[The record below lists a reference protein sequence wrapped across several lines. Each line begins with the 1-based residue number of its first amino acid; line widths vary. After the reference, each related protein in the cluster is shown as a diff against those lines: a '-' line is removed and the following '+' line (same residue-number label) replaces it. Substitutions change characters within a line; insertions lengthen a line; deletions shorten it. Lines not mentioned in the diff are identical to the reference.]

1 MAENIF
7 SQILKDQIAKGQPI
21 PAPQVR
27 SVGVVPDARSPIG
40 NITGNRLRGFNARQ
54 MSGMTPYVPGARKI
68 GPIPRTGGLGA
79 GALGKGVGGIG
90 LLADAYHTGR
100 DVFNPEDNIIGSI
113 QNAATSIQNM
123 FRSQGDQL
131 PYTGNPNSALTRR
144 LNQRLNR
151 RQDATTYSS
160 EPGFV
165 GPVPQPEALGGKA
178 GPPVTLPGSQQGAWT
193 IKGWDPNAS
202 RTATPGSDVAS
213 PSPTFPGAS
222 PKDRAYVEEVSRLA
236 QQAQTD
242 PYFQQMQQ
250 YEAARKQAVG
260 SGNQAQMDAVR
271 DLGLAI
277 NAAKFGTP
285 EQRMQQT
292 VGRFNP
298 QMAGMPGYPAT
309 REAFEQQ
316 RPFIAPEEEARIGAM
331 DMASQ
336 ALQGAMQGQTGTQF
350 PTQALGVMQRP
361 AGVSPNTSVFA
372 GPQAGQAGMSMSPTT
387 DISAIPEEAKA
398 EFLKRLQS
406 FRPM

>member
-7 SQILKDQIAKGQPI
+7 SQILKDQLAKGQPI

-27 SVGVVPDARSPIG
+27 SVGIIPDARSPIG
-40 NITGNRLRGFNARQ
+40 EITGKRLRGFNAQQ
-54 MSGMTPYVPGARKI
+54 MAGAGGTPYVPGARKI

-90 LLADAYHTGR
+90 LLADAYNTGR
-100 DVFNPEDNIIGSI
+100 DVFNPEENIIGSI

-131 PYTGNPNSALTRR
+131 PYTGNPNSALTRK
-144 LNQRLNR
+144 LNQSLNR
-151 RQDATTYSS
+151 RQEQGAMYGTLPPSVNQNLGAYDESVTLPNVGSAGNAGGYNPIRQNQSFDSSGSS
-160 EPGFV
+160 EP
-165 GPVPQPEALGGKA
+165 
-178 GPPVTLPGSQQGAWT
+178 SY
-193 IKGWDPNAS
+193 
-202 RTATPGSDVAS
+202 S
-213 PSPTFPGAS
+213 PR
-222 PKDRAYVEEVSRLA
+222 DRAYVEEVSRLA

-298 QMAGMPGYPAT
+298 QMVGMPGYPAT

-316 RPFIAPEEEARIGAM
+316 RPFIAPEEEARIDAM

-336 ALQGAMQGQTGTQF
+336 ALQRAMQGQAGTQF

-398 EFLKRLQS
+398 EFFKRLQS
-406 FRPM
+406 FPNVK